1 MLLQIGSNTIECDV
15 VSINTSERQTL
26 RQGGWTDLGGVVSM
40 ELLPMDADDR
50 SNNPTNN
57 PANGPANGQ
66 SEAGKQRRAFDAA
79 VHRRIT
85 VAVSWA
91 MARAATLDC
100 QEHFEESFALNE
112 EFREWLLCVEEHPE
126 LLDATVLMVPRNL
139 GDRVQ
144 PESDGLLEI

>member
-1 MLLQIGSNTIECDV
+1 
-15 VSINTSERQTL
+15 
-26 RQGGWTDLGGVVSM
+26 
-40 ELLPMDADDR
+40 MDADDR
-50 SNNPTNN
+50 SNNPTND
-57 PANGPANGQ
+57 PANDR
-66 SEAGKQRRAFDAA
+66 SEAGTQHRAFDAA

-100 QEHFEESFALNE
+100 KEHFEESFALNE

-139 GDRVQ
+139 GERVQ